1 MNNKPFSEIFQD
13 RVDDI
18 YRRAKNAGV
27 SVTALCRGAGTARA
41 TPDRWRTRLPM
52 TVTLVD
58 DLEAELAKH
67 EQKAPPAGN

>member
-1 MNNKPFSEIFQD
+1 MNNKPFSEIFQE

-18 YRRAKNAGV
+18 YRRAKDAGV
-27 SVTALCRGAGTARA
+27 SIAALCRGAGTART